1 MRKPFGYEP
10 IIRKEDLSKVQRK
23 KVQKAGDWK
32 SVLARIWRLI
42 DQQRGL
48 LIAVMTLVLIS
59 SALALIGPLMIG
71 KIIDDFIIPKKVD
84 GLSMQ
89 IGLLLLVYAGFSLST
104 YFQNYWMVGIAQQTV
119 YRLRTQLFGHLQK
132 LPIRFFDKRQH
143 GELMSR
149 VTNDIE
155 NVSQTLNSSL
165 IQVFSSVLTL
175 VGTVSIMLYLSP
187 LLTLLTM
194 IIVPLMFIAMRWITR
209 RTGILFKEQQRAIG
223 ELNGMI
229 EETISGQ
236 RVVKAFSQEQN
247 VMEEFAQKSE
257 RLRTAGFWAQ
267 TYSGFIPKVMNT
279 LNNMSFAI
287 VAGVGGLLAV
297 TGYGGVTVGTI
308 VIFSEYA
315 RQFTRPLNDLANQFN
330 TVLSAIA
337 GAERVFAIMD
347 EPVEKD
353 EATQQIETLY
363 GDVEFRNVTFGYEE
377 EAIIKNLSFH
387 VQSGETAAFVGA
399 TGAGKTTIMQLL
411 SRFYEVDSGQILL
424 DGIAI
429 DELPRHTVRSQMAF
443 VLQDPFLFEATVREN
458 IRYGRLDATDEEVE
472 EAAKKANAHSFICKL
487 SSGYDTVLTAGGEE
501 ISQGQKQLL
510 SIARAL
516 VADPTLLLLDE
527 ATSSIDTVTELAIQ
541 EALERLMEGRTSFVI
556 AHRLNTIRQAD
567 KIFVLADGELLESGS
582 HDELLKRKGVFY
594 GMLNNE
600 GEETVDHSLPLT
612 ID

>member
-10 IIRKEDLSKVQRK
+10 IIQKADLSKVQRK
-23 KVQKAGDWK
+23 KVQKAGNWK
-32 SVLARIWRLI
+32 SVLARIWRLV

-48 LIAVMTLVLIS
+48 LITVLALVLIS

-71 KIIDDFIIPKKVD
+71 NIIDHFIIPKKVD

-89 IGLLLLVYAGFSLST
+89 IGFLLLVYAGFSLST

-119 YRLRTQLFGHLQK
+119 YRVRTQLFGHLQK

-175 VGTVSIMLYLSP
+175 IGTVSIMLYLSP

-247 VMEEFAQKSE
+247 VMGEFAQKSE
-257 RLRTAGFWAQ
+257 RLRTTGFWAQ

-279 LNNMSFAI
+279 LNNLSFAI

-297 TGYGGVTVGTI
+297 TGYGSVTVGTI

-353 EATQQIETLY
+353 EATAHVETLH

-377 EAIIKNLSFH
+377 EAIIKNLSFR

-424 DGIAI
+424 DGIPI
-429 DELPRHTVRSQMAF
+429 DELPRQTVRSQMAF
-443 VLQDPFLFEATVREN
+443 VLQDPLLFEATVREN
-458 IRYGRLDATDEEVE
+458 IRYGRLDATDGEVE
-472 EAAKKANAHSFICKL
+472 EAAKKANAHSFINKL
-487 SSGYDTVLTAGGEE
+487 SMGYDTVLTAGGEE

-556 AHRLNTIRQAD
+556 AHRLNTIKQAD

-582 HDELLKRKGVFY
+582 HEELLERKGVFH
-594 GMLNNE
+594 GMLNH
-600 GEETVDHSLPLT
+600 DA
-612 ID
+612 

>member
-1 MRKPFGYEP
+1 
-10 IIRKEDLSKVQRK
+10 
-23 KVQKAGDWK
+23 
-32 SVLARIWRLI
+32 
-42 DQQRGL
+42 
-48 LIAVMTLVLIS
+48 
-59 SALALIGPLMIG
+59 
-71 KIIDDFIIPKKVD
+71 
-84 GLSMQ
+84 
-89 IGLLLLVYAGFSLST
+89 
-104 YFQNYWMVGIAQQTV
+104 
-119 YRLRTQLFGHLQK
+119 
-132 LPIRFFDKRQH
+132 
-143 GELMSR
+143 
-149 VTNDIE
+149 
-155 NVSQTLNSSL
+155 
-165 IQVFSSVLTL
+165 
-175 VGTVSIMLYLSP
+175 
-187 LLTLLTM
+187 
-194 IIVPLMFIAMRWITR
+194 
-209 RTGILFKEQQRAIG
+209 
-223 ELNGMI
+223 
-229 EETISGQ
+229 
-236 RVVKAFSQEQN
+236 
-247 VMEEFAQKSE
+247 
-257 RLRTAGFWAQ
+257 
-267 TYSGFIPKVMNT
+267 MNT

-337 GAERVFAIMD
+337 GAEKVFAIMD

-353 EATQQIETLY
+353 EATKQIETLH
-363 GDVEFRNVTFGYEE
+363 GDVEFRNVSFGYEE
-377 EAIIKNLSFH
+377 ETIIKNLSFC
-387 VQSGETAAFVGA
+387 VQPGETAAFVGA

-582 HDELLKRKGVFY
+582 HEELLERKGVFY

-600 GEETVDHSLPLT
+600 E
-612 ID
+612 